1 MTMNRTLGMRL
12 SVLISLI
19 IGLSIL
25 SGRIQADIGVCG
37 STILTLPFNDVEGRP
52 FFCQIAAAYFS
63 GLTNGTTATTYSPT
77 QTVNREQMA
86 AFISRT
92 MDQSLKRGSKRVA
105 TEQWFTPQTAANLT
119 LTTVGTNP
127 AQVKFDG
134 ADLWVASNSGQVT
147 RVRASDG
154 SVLGTWSGAT
164 TAVGLV
170 CALGKVFI
178 IGATTPGK
186 LYMIDPTQAPGT
198 VTTLASNL
206 GDSPF
211 GIAFDGTRLWT
222 ANISGSVSL
231 VSLNP
236 TTVTTVSTG
245 FSQPIGALYDG
256 SNIWVTDFGDETIK
270 KLNSNGT
277 ILQTIT
283 LDTDPDVPV
292 FDGINIWVPNQNSN
306 SISVVR
312 VKDPS
317 GNALGSAFVL
327 ATLTLNGLAN
337 PTTASFDGER
347 ILVTNNTGNSVS
359 LWKAADLTPLG
370 NFPTGAGTSPTGAC
384 SDGLNFWI
392 TLGNTGKLA
401 RF

>member
-1 MTMNRTLGMRL
+1 
-12 SVLISLI
+12 
-19 IGLSIL
+19 
-25 SGRIQADIGVCG
+25 
-37 STILTLPFNDVEGRP
+37 
-52 FFCQIAAAYFS
+52 
-63 GLTNGTTATTYSPT
+63 
-77 QTVNREQMA
+77 
-86 AFISRT
+86 
-92 MDQSLKRGSKRVA
+92 
-105 TEQWFTPQTAANLT
+105 
-119 LTTVGTNP
+119 
-127 AQVKFDG
+127 VKFDG

-198 VTTLASNL
+198 VTTLAINL

-317 GNALGSAFVL
+317 GNALESAFVL